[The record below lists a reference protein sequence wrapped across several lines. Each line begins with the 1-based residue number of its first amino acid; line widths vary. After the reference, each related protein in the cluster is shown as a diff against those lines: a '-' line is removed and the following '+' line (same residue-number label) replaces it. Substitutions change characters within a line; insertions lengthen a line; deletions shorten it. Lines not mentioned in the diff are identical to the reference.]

1 MKQIQHKFTLAGQ
14 EISLSS
20 GLLAFQADGAVVAQ
34 AGGTMVLATCVVG
47 KEPTDIGYMPLTIDY
62 EERFYAAG
70 KISGSRFIKREG
82 RPSEQAV
89 LNGRMIDRPIRPLFP
104 KHFRHETQVVITVLS
119 FDKENDPDILALLA
133 ASSAI
138 SQSMAPFA
146 GPVGGVRIGIVGGEF
161 KINPTRTEM
170 LESDLDLV
178 IIGTKERI
186 LMIEAA
192 AKEVSEE
199 KVIEAIEF
207 GKPFIAEMIDAQA
220 PFLNPDKLTAEDH
233 TIEIQAQVKELIGS
247 RLHQTMLDRE
257 NSEKETLVEALK
269 EEVLTTYEGKYKQA
283 DLEEVFG
290 KFLEKE
296 VKETIL
302 ADGVRPDGRK
312 LDEVRPIDVKVGFLP
327 QTHGSGLFTRGQ
339 TQSLTTA
346 TLASPGMEQFID
358 TMEKETTKRY
368 MHFYNFP
375 PYSTGEVKRMGST
388 SRREI
393 GHGALAEKALV
404 PVLPDRESF
413 PYTIRL
419 VSEILASN
427 GSSSMAATCGSTL
440 ALMDAGVPIKDPVA
454 GIAMG
459 MVSRPKSGEKARPV
473 RDNEGN
479 DASLDDNTPTDV
491 SLISNGVKNLGFE
504 QDDKY
509 EYAILT
515 DLQGV
520 EDFGGDMDFKVA
532 GTKNGITAIQLDVK
546 IDGLSMEM
554 IKSTFEKAKVGRMF
568 IMGKMLD
575 VIASPKT
582 ELSELAP
589 RIITVKINPSKIGE
603 LIGPGGKNIQNI
615 ILQAGGKEVVAVD
628 IEDDGTVMISSAD
641 ANAAE
646 VAKNLVEG
654 QTVEAEVG
662 KIYDGT
668 VSNIQTDRNS
678 GKEIG
683 AIVEFMPGKDGMV
696 HISEIKNERI
706 EKVSDFV
713 KVGDKVKVKVL
724 AVDPERGRVSLS
736 IKQAQKPE

>member
-1 MKQIQHKFTLAGQ
+1 MKQIENKFSFAGQ

-20 GLLAFQADGAVVAQ
+20 GELAFQADGAVVAQ
-34 AGGTMVLATCVVG
+34 VGGTMVLATCVVG
-47 KEPTDIGYMPLTIDY
+47 KEPSDMSYMPLTIDY

-89 LNGRMIDRPIRPLFP
+89 LNARMIDRPIRPLFP
-104 KHFRHETQVVITVLS
+104 KYFRHETQVVITTLS
-119 FDKENDPDILALLA
+119 FDKENDPDMLAILA
-133 ASSAI
+133 ASAAI
-138 SQSMAPFA
+138 GQSMAPFA
-146 GPVGGVRIGIVGGEF
+146 GPVGGVRVGQISGEF
-161 KINPTRTEM
+161 KINPTRSEM
-170 LESDLDLV
+170 ETSDLDLV
-178 IIGTKERI
+178 VIGTKDRV

-192 AKEVSEE
+192 AQEVDES
-199 KVIEAIEF
+199 VIVKAIEF
-207 GKPFIAEMIDAQA
+207 SKPFIAQLIEAQA
-220 PFLNPDKLTAEDH
+220 PFASETKISAEDH
-233 TIEIQAQVKELIGS
+233 TLEIQAPVKELIGS
-247 RLHQTMLDRE
+247 RLHKIMLDRE
-257 NSEKETLVEALK
+257 NAEKEANVELLR
-269 EEVLTTYEGKYKQA
+269 EEVLSTFEGKFKQS
-283 DLEEVFG
+283 DLEEVFD

-302 ADGVRPDGRK
+302 ADGIRPDGRK
-312 LDEVRPIDVKVGFLP
+312 LDEVRPITVKVGLLP
-327 QTHGSGLFTRGQ
+327 RAHGSGLFTRGQ
-339 TQSLTTA
+339 TQALTTA

-358 TMEKETTKRY
+358 TMELETTKRY

-404 PVLPDRESF
+404 PVLPSREDF

-459 MVSRPKSGEKARPV
+459 MVSRPKSGEKV
-473 RDNEGN
+473 KIEGIEE
-479 DASLDDNTPTDV
+479 D
-491 SLISNGVKNLGFE
+491 E
-504 QDDKY
+504 KY
-509 EYAILT
+509 QFAVLT

-532 GTKNGITAIQLDVK
+532 GTKKGVTAIQLDVK

-554 IKSTFEKAKVGRMF
+554 IKSTFEKAKVGRLH
-568 IMGKMLD
+568 IMDKMLA
-575 VIASPKT
+575 VIPEVKT
-582 ELSELAP
+582 QLSELAP
-589 RIITVKINPSKIGE
+589 RIITVKINPVKIGE

-628 IEDDGTVMISSAD
+628 IEDDGTVMISSAN
-641 ANAAE
+641 AEAAE
-646 VAKNLVEG
+646 IAKTLVEG
-654 QTVEAEVG
+654 QTVEAELG

-696 HISEIKNERI
+696 HISEIAPERI
-706 EKVSDFV
+706 EKVSDKV

-736 IKQAQKPE
+736 IKQAADKQQ

>member
-1 MKQIQHKFTLAGQ
+1 MEKKEHKFDLAGQ
-14 EISLSS
+14 EIILKT
-20 GLLAFQADGAVVAQ
+20 GELAFQADGAIVAQ

-47 KEPTDIGYMPLTIDY
+47 KEPAEIDYMPLTIDY

-89 LNGRMIDRPIRPLFP
+89 LNSRMIDRPIRPLFP
-104 KHFRHETQVVITVLS
+104 KFFRHETQVVITTLS
-119 FDKENDPDILALLA
+119 FDKENDPDMLALLA
-133 ASSAI
+133 ASTAI

-146 GPVGGVRIGIVGGEF
+146 GPIGGVRVGLVSEEF
-161 KINPTRTEM
+161 KINPPRSEM
-170 LESDLDLV
+170 EKSVLDLV
-178 IIGTKERI
+178 VIGTKDRV
-186 LMIEAA
+186 LMIETAA
-192 AKEVSEE
+192 QEVSEE

-207 GKPFIAEMIDAQA
+207 AKPYISQLIDAQA
-220 PFLNPDKLTAEDH
+220 PFASVDKITAEDH
-233 TIEIQAQVKELIGS
+233 TVEIQGTVKELIGS
-247 RLHQTMLDRE
+247 RLHKIMLDRE
-257 NSEKETLVEALK
+257 NTEKEQLVEALK
-269 EEVLTTYEGKYKQA
+269 DEVLTTFEGKHKQA
-283 DLEEVFG
+283 DLEEVFN

-296 VKETIL
+296 VRETIL
-302 ADGVRPDGRK
+302 ADGIRPDGRK
-312 LDEVRPIDVKVGFLP
+312 LDEIRPITVKTGFLP
-327 QTHGSGLFTRGQ
+327 RAHGSGLFTRGQ
-339 TQSLTTA
+339 TQALTIA

-358 TMEKETTKRY
+358 TMEEETTKRY

-375 PYSTGEVKRMGST
+375 PYSTGEVKRMSST

-404 PVLPDRESF
+404 PVLPEREKF

-440 ALMDAGVPIKDPVA
+440 ALMDAGVPIKEPVS

-459 MVSRPKSGEKARPV
+459 MVSRPKSGEKVEIAGIEE
-473 RDNEGN
+473 DE
-479 DASLDDNTPTDV
+479 
-491 SLISNGVKNLGFE
+491 
-504 QDDKY
+504 KY
-509 EYAILT
+509 QFAVLT

-554 IKSTFEKAKVGRMF
+554 IKSTLEKAKIGRMS
-568 IMGKMLD
+568 IMEKMLA
-575 VIASPKT
+575 VIPQPKT
-582 ELSELAP
+582 ELSDLAP
-589 RIITVKINPSKIGE
+589 RIITVKINPAKIGE

-641 ANAAE
+641 ASAAQI
-646 VAKNLVEG
+646 AKDLVEG

-662 KIYDGT
+662 KIYEGE
-668 VSNIQTDRNS
+668 VKNIQTDRNS

-683 AIVEFMPGKDGMV
+683 AIVEIMPGKDGMV

-736 IKQAQKPE
+736 IKQATQE

>member
-1 MKQIQHKFTLAGQ
+1 MENWCTRGASTSDCENYKAMKQVENKFSLAGQ

-20 GLLAFQADGAVVAQ
+20 GTLAFQADGAIVAQ
-34 AGGTMVLATCVVG
+34 VGGTMVLATCVVG
-47 KEPTDIGYMPLTIDY
+47 KEPTDMGYMPLTIDY

-89 LNGRMIDRPIRPLFP
+89 LNSRMIDRPIRPLFP
-104 KHFRHETQVVITVLS
+104 KHFRHETQVVITTLS
-119 FDKENDPDILALLA
+119 FDKENDPDMLALLA
-133 ASSAI
+133 ASTAI

-146 GPVGGVRIGIVGGEF
+146 GPIGGVRVGQINNEL
-161 KINPTRTEM
+161 KINPTRSEM
-170 LESDLDLV
+170 ETSDLDLV
-178 IIGTKERI
+178 VIGTKDRI

-199 KVIEAIEF
+199 RVVEALEF
-207 GKPFIAEMIDAQA
+207 AKPFIGQLIDAQA
-220 PFLNPDKLTAEDH
+220 PFASETKISAEDH
-233 TIEIQAQVKELIGS
+233 AIEIQQPVRELIGS

-257 NSEKETLVEALK
+257 NADKEANVELLR
-269 EEVLTTYEGKYKQA
+269 EEVLTTFEGKFKQS
-283 DLEEVFG
+283 DLEEVFD

-296 VKETIL
+296 VRETIL
-302 ADGVRPDGRK
+302 ADGIRPDGRK
-312 LDEVRPIDVKVGFLP
+312 LDEVRPIDVKVGLLP
-327 QTHGSGLFTRGQ
+327 CAHGSGLFTRGQ

-358 TMEKETTKRY
+358 TMELETTKRY

-404 PVLPDRESF
+404 PVLPTREEF
-413 PYTIRL
+413 PYTVRL

-459 MVSRPKSGEKARPV
+459 MVSRPKSGEKV
-473 RDNEGN
+473 EIDGIEE
-479 DASLDDNTPTDV
+479 D
-491 SLISNGVKNLGFE
+491 E
-504 QDDKY
+504 KY
-509 EYAILT
+509 QFAVLT

-520 EDFGGDMDFKVA
+520 EDFGGDMDFKIA
-532 GTKNGITAIQLDVK
+532 GTKKGITAIQLDVK

-554 IKSTFEKAKVGRMF
+554 IKSTFEKAKVGRLF
-568 IMGKMLD
+568 IMDKMLA
-575 VIASPKT
+575 VIPSVKS
-582 ELSELAP
+582 ELSQLAP
-589 RIITVKINPSKIGE
+589 RIITVKINPAKIGE

-628 IEDDGTVMISSAD
+628 IEDDGTVMISSAN
-641 ANAAE
+641 AEAAE
-646 VAKNLVEG
+646 IAKALVEG

-662 KIYDGT
+662 KIYEGT

-696 HISEIKNERI
+696 HISEIAPERI
-706 EKVSDFV
+706 NKVSDKV

-736 IKQAQKPE
+736 IKQAVDKS

>member
-1 MKQIQHKFTLAGQ
+1 MKQVENKFTLAGQ

-47 KEPTDIGYMPLTIDY
+47 KEPTEMDYMPLSIDY

-104 KHFRHETQVVITVLS
+104 KYFRHETQVVITILS
-119 FDKENDPDILALLA
+119 FDKENDPDMLALLA
-133 ASSAI
+133 ASTAI
-138 SQSMAPFA
+138 TQSMAPFA
-146 GPVGGVRIGIVGGEF
+146 GPIGGVRVGQINGEL
-161 KINPTRTEM
+161 KVNPKVSEM

-178 IIGTKERI
+178 VIGTKDRV

-207 GKPFIAEMIDAQA
+207 AKPFIAELIEAQA
-220 PFLNPDKLTAEDH
+220 PFANPDKITAEDH
-233 TIEIQAQVKELIGS
+233 TTEIQGTVKELIGS
-247 RLHQTMLDRE
+247 RLHKVMLDRE
-257 NSEKETLVEALK
+257 NEAKEENVEALK
-269 EEVLTTYEGKYKQA
+269 DEVLTTFEGKYKQA
-283 DLEEVFG
+283 DLEEVFN
-290 KFLEKE
+290 KFLDKE
-296 VKETIL
+296 VRETIL
-302 ADGVRPDGRK
+302 ADGIRPDGRK
-312 LDEVRPIDVKVGFLP
+312 LDEVRKIDVQVGLIP
-327 QTHGSGLFTRGQ
+327 RAHGSGLFTRGQ
-339 TQSLTTA
+339 TQALTTA

-358 TMEKETTKRY
+358 TMEEETTRRY

-404 PVLPDRESF
+404 PVLPSREDF

-459 MVSRPKSGEKARPV
+459 MVSRPRSGEKV
-473 RDNEGN
+473 EIEGIEE
-479 DASLDDNTPTDV
+479 D
-491 SLISNGVKNLGFE
+491 E
-504 QDDKY
+504 KY
-509 EYAILT
+509 QFAVLT

-554 IKSTFEKAKVGRMF
+554 IKSTFEKAKVGRLF
-568 IMGKMLD
+568 IMDKMLATIPA
-575 VIASPKT
+575 VKP
-582 ELSELAP
+582 ELSDLAP

-641 ANAAE
+641 SKAADI
-646 VAKNLVEG
+646 AKSLVEG

-662 KIYDGT
+662 KIYEGT

-706 EKVSDFV
+706 ERVSEFV

-736 IKQAQKPE
+736 IKQAQIKE

>member
-1 MKQIQHKFTLAGQ
+1 MEKIEHKFDLAGQ
-14 EISLSS
+14 EITLSS
-20 GLLAFQADGAVVAQ
+20 GELAFQAGGAVVAQ

-47 KEPTDIGYMPLTIDY
+47 KEPADIGYMPLTIDY

-70 KISGSRFIKREG
+70 KISGSRFVKREG

-89 LNGRMIDRPIRPLFP
+89 LNARMIDRPIRPLFP
-104 KHFRHETQVVITVLS
+104 KFFRHETQVVITVLS
-119 FDKENDPDILALLA
+119 FDKENDPDMLALLA
-133 ASSAI
+133 ASAAI
-138 SQSMAPFA
+138 SQSMAPFS
-146 GPVGGVRIGIVGGEF
+146 GPVGGVRIGQINGEF

-170 LESDLDLV
+170 AESDLDLV
-178 IIGTKERI
+178 IIGTKDRI

-199 KVIEAIEF
+199 KVVEAIEF
-207 GKPFIAEMIDAQA
+207 GKPFIGELIDFQA
-220 PFLNPDKLTAEDH
+220 PFASKDKISAEDH
-233 TIEIQAQVKELIGS
+233 TLEIQGSVKELIGS
-247 RLHQTMLDRE
+247 RLHQIMLDRE
-257 NSEKETLVEALK
+257 NEAKEENVEALK
-269 EEVLTTYEGKYKQA
+269 EEVLVAFEGKHKQA
-283 DLEEVFG
+283 DLEEVFN

-296 VKETIL
+296 VKATIL
-302 ADGVRPDGRK
+302 ADGIRPDGRK
-312 LDEVRPIDVKVGFLP
+312 LDEVRPINVRVGLLP
-327 QTHGSGLFTRGQ
+327 RAHGSGLFTRGQ
-339 TQSLTTA
+339 TQALTSA

-358 TMEKETTKRY
+358 TMELETTKRY

-404 PVLPDRESF
+404 PVLPSREDF

-440 ALMDAGVPIKDPVA
+440 ALMDAGVPIKLPVA

-459 MVSRPKSGEKARPV
+459 MASRVKTGEKV
-473 RDNEGN
+473 EIEG
-479 DASLDDNTPTDV
+479 
-491 SLISNGVKNLGFE
+491 IE
-504 QDDKY
+504 EDDKY
-509 EYAILT
+509 QFAVLT
-515 DLQGV
+515 DLQGL

-554 IKSTFEKAKVGRMF
+554 IKSTFEKAKVGRLH
-568 IMGKMLD
+568 IMDKMLA
-575 VIASPKT
+575 VIPTVKP

-589 RIITVKINPSKIGE
+589 RIITVKINPAKIGE

-628 IEDDGTVMISSAD
+628 IEDDGTVMISSAN
-641 ANAAE
+641 AEAAE
-646 VAKNLVEG
+646 IAKTLVEG

-668 VSNIQTDRNS
+668 VANIQTDRNS

-706 EKVSDFV
+706 DKVSDYV

-736 IKQAQKPE
+736 IKQAQEK

>member
-1 MKQIQHKFTLAGQ
+1 
-14 EISLSS
+14 
-20 GLLAFQADGAVVAQ
+20 
-34 AGGTMVLATCVVG
+34 MVLATCVVG
-47 KEPTDIGYMPLTIDY
+47 KEPADIGYMPLTIDY
-62 EERFYAAG
+62 EERFYASG

-89 LNGRMIDRPIRPLFP
+89 LNARMIDRPIRPLFP

-119 FDKENDPDILALLA
+119 FDKENDPDMLALLA
-133 ASSAI
+133 ASTAI
-138 SQSMAPFA
+138 SQSMAPFS
-146 GPVGGVRIGIVGGEF
+146 GPVGGVRIGQVNGEF
-161 KINPTRTEM
+161 KLNPTRSEM
-170 LESDLDLV
+170 EQSDLDLV

-199 KVIEAIEF
+199 RVLEAIEF
-207 GKPFIAEMIDAQA
+207 GKPYIAILIDAQT
-220 PFLNPDKLTAEDH
+220 PFLSADKISAEDH
-233 TIEIQAQVKELIGS
+233 TVEIQDQVKELIGS

-257 NSEKETLVEALK
+257 NADKEQIVESLK

-296 VKETIL
+296 VKATIL
-302 ADGVRPDGRK
+302 SDGIRPDGRK
-312 LDEVRPIDVKVGFLP
+312 LDEVRPITVKVGFLP

-459 MVSRPKSGEKARPV
+459 MVSKPKSDEKVEIAGIEE
-473 RDNEGN
+473 DE
-479 DASLDDNTPTDV
+479 
-491 SLISNGVKNLGFE
+491 
-504 QDDKY
+504 KY
-509 EYAILT
+509 QFAVLT

-520 EDFGGDMDFKVA
+520 EDFGGDMDFKIA

-554 IKSTFEKAKVGRMF
+554 IKSTFEKAKVGRMH

-575 VIASPKT
+575 VIPTPKA

-589 RIITVKINPSKIGE
+589 RIITVKINPAKIGE

-641 ANAAE
+641 PKAAE
-646 VAKNLVEG
+646 IAQSLVEG

-668 VSNIQTDRNS
+668 VTNIQTDRNS

-706 EKVSDFV
+706 EKVSSVV

-736 IKQAQKPE
+736 IKQATPSSS

>member
-1 MKQIQHKFTLAGQ
+1 MEKIENKFSLAGS

-20 GLLAFQADGAVVAQ
+20 GELATQAGGAVVAQ

-47 KEPTDIGYMPLTIDY
+47 KEPADIGYMPLTIDY
-62 EERFYAAG
+62 EERFYASG

-89 LNGRMIDRPIRPLFP
+89 LNARMIDRPIRPLFP
-104 KHFRHETQVVITVLS
+104 KYFRHETQIVITTLS
-119 FDKENDPDILALLA
+119 FDKENDPDMLALLA
-133 ASSAI
+133 ASAAAG
-138 SQSMAPFA
+138 QSMAPFS
-146 GPVGGVRIGIVGGEF
+146 GPIGGVRIGQIEGEF
-161 KINPTRTEM
+161 KVNPLRSEM
-170 LESDLDLV
+170 ENSDLDLV
-178 IIGTKERI
+178 IIGTKDRI
-186 LMIEAA
+186 LMIECASN
-192 AKEVSEE
+192 EISEE
-199 KVIEAIEF
+199 RVIEAIEF
-207 GKPFIAEMIDAQA
+207 AKPFIGELIEAQK
-220 PFLNPDKLTAEDH
+220 PFASENKISAEDH
-233 TIEIQAQVKELIGS
+233 TVEIQEKVKELIGS
-247 RLHQTMLDRE
+247 RLHQTMLKRE
-257 NSEKETLVEALK
+257 DEAKEANIEALK
-269 EEVLTTYEGKYKQA
+269 DEVLTTFEGKHKQD
-283 DLEEVFG
+283 DLEEVFN

-302 ADGVRPDGRK
+302 ADGIRPDGRK
-312 LDEVRPIDVKVGFLP
+312 LDEVRPIDVKVGILP
-327 QTHGSGLFTRGQ
+327 RAHGSGLFTRGQ
-339 TQSLTTA
+339 TQALTIA

-358 TMEKETTKRY
+358 TMEEETTKRY

-375 PYSTGEVKRMGST
+375 PYSTGEVKRMSST

-393 GHGALAEKALV
+393 GHGVLAEKSLV
-404 PVLPDRESF
+404 PVLPDREKF

-419 VSEILASN
+419 VSEILSSN

-440 ALMDAGVPIKDPVA
+440 ALMDAGVPIKEPVS

-459 MVSRPKSGEKARPV
+459 MVSRAKSGEKV
-473 RDNEGN
+473 EIEGIEE
-479 DASLDDNTPTDV
+479 D
-491 SLISNGVKNLGFE
+491 E
-504 QDDKY
+504 
-509 EYAILT
+509 EYQFAVLT

-554 IKSTFEKAKVGRMF
+554 IKSTFEKAKIGRMH
-568 IMGKMLD
+568 IMEKMLA
-575 VIASPKT
+575 VIPAPKS
-582 ELSELAP
+582 ELSDLAP
-589 RIITVKINPSKIGE
+589 RIVTVKINPLKIGE
-603 LIGPGGKNIQNI
+603 LIGPGGKNIQAI

-628 IEDDGTVMISSAD
+628 IEEDGTVMISSAD
-641 ANAAE
+641 SKAAQI
-646 VAKNLVEG
+646 AKDLVEG

-683 AIVEFMPGKDGMV
+683 AIVEIMPGKDGMV

-706 EKVSDFV
+706 EKVSDFI

-724 AVDPERGRVSLS
+724 TVDPERGRVSLS
-736 IKQAQKPE
+736 IKQAERSS

>member
-1 MKQIQHKFTLAGQ
+1 MEKKDHKFDLAGQ
-14 EISLSS
+14 EITLST
-20 GLLAFQADGAVVAQ
+20 GELAFQADGAIVAQ

-47 KEPTDIGYMPLTIDY
+47 KEPTDMDYMPLTIDY

-70 KISGSRFIKREG
+70 KVSGSRFIKREG
-82 RPSEQAV
+82 RPSTEAV

-104 KHFRHETQVVITVLS
+104 KYFRHETQVVITVLS
-119 FDKENDPDILALLA
+119 FDKENDPDMLALLA
-133 ASSAI
+133 ASTAI
-138 SQSMAPFA
+138 CQSTAPFA
-146 GPVGGVRIGIVGGEF
+146 GPVGGVRVGQINGEL
-161 KINPTRTEM
+161 KVNPKLSEM
-170 LESDLDLV
+170 AESDLDLV
-178 IIGTKERI
+178 IIGTKERV

-199 KVIEAIEF
+199 RVVEAIEF
-207 GKPFIAEMIDAQA
+207 AKPFISQIIDAQA
-220 PFLNPDKLTAEDH
+220 PFCSPDKIGVEDH
-233 TIEIQAQVKELIGS
+233 TLEIQGTVKELIGS

-257 NSEKETLVEALK
+257 NADKEINIEALK
-269 EEVLTTYEGKYKQA
+269 EEVLTTFEGKYKQA
-283 DLEEVFG
+283 DLEEVFN

-296 VKETIL
+296 VRETIL
-302 ADGVRPDGRK
+302 ADGIRPDGRK
-312 LDEVRPIDVKVGFLP
+312 LNEVRPITIRTGLLP
-327 QTHGSGLFTRGQ
+327 RSHGSGLFTRGQ
-339 TQSLTTA
+339 TQALTTA

-358 TMEKETTKRY
+358 TMEEETTKRY

-404 PVLPDRESF
+404 PVLPDREAF

-440 ALMDAGVPIKDPVA
+440 ALMDAGVPIKEPVA

-459 MVSRPKSGEKARPV
+459 MVSRPRSGEKV
-473 RDNEGN
+473 EIEGIEE
-479 DASLDDNTPTDV
+479 D
-491 SLISNGVKNLGFE
+491 E
-504 QDDKY
+504 KY
-509 EYAILT
+509 QFAVLT

-554 IKSTFEKAKVGRMF
+554 IKSTFEKAKVGRMH
-568 IMGKMLD
+568 IMGKMLE
-575 VIASPKT
+575 VIAAPKA

-589 RIITVKINPSKIGE
+589 RIITVHINPAKIGE

-615 ILQAGGKEVVAVD
+615 IAQAGGKEVVAVD

-641 ANAAE
+641 ASAAE
-646 VAKNLVEG
+646 IAKKLVEG
-654 QTVEAEVG
+654 QTVEAEIG
-662 KIYDGT
+662 KVYDGT
-668 VSNIQTDRNS
+668 VTNIQTDRNS

-706 EKVSDFV
+706 NKVSDV
-713 KVGDKVKVKVL
+713 LKVGDKVQVKVINI
-724 AVDPERGRVSLS
+724 DPERGRVALS
-736 IKQAQKPE
+736 IKQAAVAKSE

>member
-1 MKQIQHKFTLAGQ
+1 MEKKEFEFDVAGTNLR
-14 EISLSS
+14 LSS
-20 GLLAFQADGAVVAQ
+20 GELAIQAGGAVVAQ

-47 KEPTDIGYMPLTIDY
+47 KEPSDMDYMPLTIDY
-62 EERFYAAG
+62 EERFYATG

-82 RPSEQAV
+82 RPSEQAI
-89 LNGRMIDRPIRPLFP
+89 LNARMIDRPIRPLFP
-104 KHFRHETQVVITVLS
+104 KHFRHETQVVITTLS
-119 FDKENDPDILALLA
+119 FDKENDPDMLALLA
-133 ASSAI
+133 ASTAI
-138 SQSMAPFA
+138 CQSMAPFA
-146 GPVGGVRIGIVGGEF
+146 GPVGGVRVGQIAGEL
-161 KINPTRTEM
+161 KINPTRSQM
-170 LESDLDLV
+170 QESDLDLV
-178 IIGTKERI
+178 VIGTRDRI

-192 AKEVSEE
+192 SKEVSEE
-199 KVIEAIEF
+199 KIIEAIEF
-207 GKPFIAEMIDAQA
+207 AKPYIAQFIDAQET
-220 PFLNPDKLTAEDH
+220 FISPDKISAEDH
-233 TIEIQAQVKELIGS
+233 TLEIQTTVKELIGS
-247 RLHQTMLDRE
+247 KLHQTMMDRE
-257 NSEKETLVEALK
+257 NAEKEANIELLRD
-269 EEVLTTYEGKYKQA
+269 EVLTTCEGKYKQA
-283 DLEEVFG
+283 DLDEVFN

-296 VKETIL
+296 VRETIL
-302 ADGVRPDGRK
+302 ADGIRPDGRK
-312 LDEVRPIDVKVGFLP
+312 LNEIRPISIKVGLLP
-327 QTHGSGLFTRGQ
+327 RAHGSGLFTRGQ

-358 TMEKETTKRY
+358 TMEEETTKRY

-404 PVLPDRESF
+404 PVLPDRENF

-419 VSEILASN
+419 VSEILSSN

-440 ALMDAGVPIKDPVA
+440 ALMDAGVPIKEPVA

-459 MVSRPKSGEKARPV
+459 MVSRPKTGTKVEIEGIEEDEKYQFAV
-473 RDNEGN
+473 
-479 DASLDDNTPTDV
+479 
-491 SLISNGVKNLGFE
+491 
-504 QDDKY
+504 
-509 EYAILT
+509 LT

-532 GTKNGITAIQLDVK
+532 GTKKGITAIQLDVK

-554 IKSTFEKAKVGRMF
+554 IKSTLEKAKIGRMA
-568 IMGKMLD
+568 IMEKMLS
-575 VIASPKT
+575 VIPSVKS
-582 ELSELAP
+582 ELSDLAP
-589 RIITVKINPSKIGE
+589 RIITVKINPTKIGE

-615 ILQAGGKEVVAVD
+615 IAQAGGKEVVAVD

-641 ANAAE
+641 SQAAE
-646 VAKNLVEG
+646 LAKSLVEG

-668 VSNIQTDRNS
+668 VTNIQTDRNS

-696 HISEIKNERI
+696 HISEIAPERI
-706 EKVSDFV
+706 EKVSDKI

-724 AVDPERGRVSLS
+724 AVDPDRGRVSLS
-736 IKQAQKPE
+736 IKKAKEPTPIDKDR

>member
-1 MKQIQHKFTLAGQ
+1 MEKKEHKFDLAGQ
-14 EISLSS
+14 QISLSS
-20 GLLAFQADGAVVAQ
+20 GELAFQADGAVVAQ

-62 EERFYAAG
+62 EERFYASG

-119 FDKENDPDILALLA
+119 FDKENDPDMLALLA
-133 ASSAI
+133 SSTAI

-146 GPVGGVRIGIVGGEF
+146 GPVGGVRIGQIDGEF
-161 KINPTRTEM
+161 KLNPTRSEM
-170 LESDLDLV
+170 AKSDLDLV

-199 KVIEAIEF
+199 RVVEAIEF
-207 GKPFIAEMIDAQA
+207 GKPYISQIIDAQT
-220 PFLNPDKLTAEDH
+220 PFINPDKISAEDH
-233 TIEIQAQVKELIGS
+233 TVEIQDQVKELIGS

-257 NSEKETLVEALK
+257 NADKEQIVESLK

-296 VKETIL
+296 VKATIL
-302 ADGVRPDGRK
+302 ADGIRPDGRK
-312 LDEVRPIDVKVGFLP
+312 LDEIRPITVKVGFLP

-358 TMEKETTKRY
+358 TMETETTKRY

-404 PVLPDRESF
+404 PVLPDREDF

-440 ALMDAGVPIKDPVA
+440 ALMDAGVPIKEPVA

-459 MVSRPKSGEKARPV
+459 MVSRPKSGEKV
-473 RDNEGN
+473 TIEGIEE
-479 DASLDDNTPTDV
+479 D
-491 SLISNGVKNLGFE
+491 E
-504 QDDKY
+504 KY
-509 EYAILT
+509 QFAVLT

-554 IKSTFEKAKVGRMF
+554 IKSTFEKAKIGREH
-568 IMGKMLD
+568 IMGKMLE
-575 VIASPKT
+575 VIPAPKA
-582 ELSELAP
+582 ELSDLAP
-589 RIITVKINPSKIGE
+589 RIITVKINPAKIGE

-641 ANAAE
+641 SNAAE
-646 VAKNLVEG
+646 IAKTLVEG

-662 KIYDGT
+662 KIYEGT
-668 VSNIQTDRNS
+668 VANIQTDRNS

-706 EKVSDFV
+706 EKVSDHV

-736 IKQAQKPE
+736 IKQAQTQE

>member
-1 MKQIQHKFTLAGQ
+1 MEKKEFGFDVAGTNLR
-14 EISLSS
+14 LSS
-20 GLLAFQADGAVVAQ
+20 GELAIQAGGAVVAQ

-47 KEPTDIGYMPLTIDY
+47 KEPSDMDYMPLTIDY
-62 EERFYAAG
+62 EERFYATG

-82 RPSEQAV
+82 RPSEQAI
-89 LNGRMIDRPIRPLFP
+89 LNARMIDRPIRPLFP
-104 KHFRHETQVVITVLS
+104 KHFRHETQVVITTLS
-119 FDKENDPDILALLA
+119 FDKENDPDMLALLA
-133 ASSAI
+133 ASTAI
-138 SQSMAPFA
+138 CQSMAPFA
-146 GPVGGVRIGIVGGEF
+146 GPVGGVRVGQIAGEL
-161 KINPTRTEM
+161 KINPTRSQM
-170 LESDLDLV
+170 QESDLDLV
-178 IIGTKERI
+178 VIGTRDRI

-192 AKEVSEE
+192 SKEVSEE
-199 KVIEAIEF
+199 KIIEAIEF
-207 GKPFIAEMIDAQA
+207 AKPYIAQFIDAQET
-220 PFLNPDKLTAEDH
+220 FISPDKILAEDH
-233 TIEIQAQVKELIGS
+233 TLEIQTTVKELIGS
-247 RLHQTMLDRE
+247 KLHQTMMDRE
-257 NSEKETLVEALK
+257 NAEKEANIELLRD
-269 EEVLTTYEGKYKQA
+269 EVLTTYEGKYKQA
-283 DLEEVFG
+283 DLDEVFN

-296 VKETIL
+296 VRETIL
-302 ADGVRPDGRK
+302 ADGIRPDGRK
-312 LDEVRPIDVKVGFLP
+312 LNEIRPISIKVGLLP
-327 QTHGSGLFTRGQ
+327 RAHGSGLFTRGQ

-358 TMEKETTKRY
+358 TMEEETTKRY

-404 PVLPDRESF
+404 PVLPDRENF

-419 VSEILASN
+419 VSEILSSN

-440 ALMDAGVPIKDPVA
+440 ALMDAGVPIKEPVA

-459 MVSRPKSGEKARPV
+459 MVSRPKTGTKVEIEGIEEDEKYQFAV
-473 RDNEGN
+473 
-479 DASLDDNTPTDV
+479 
-491 SLISNGVKNLGFE
+491 
-504 QDDKY
+504 
-509 EYAILT
+509 LT

-532 GTKNGITAIQLDVK
+532 GTKKGITAIQLDVK

-554 IKSTFEKAKVGRMF
+554 IKSTLEKAKIGRMA
-568 IMGKMLD
+568 IMEKMLS
-575 VIASPKT
+575 VIPSVKS
-582 ELSELAP
+582 ELSDLAP
-589 RIITVKINPSKIGE
+589 RIITVKINPTKIGE

-615 ILQAGGKEVVAVD
+615 IAQAGGKEVVAVD

-641 ANAAE
+641 SQAAE
-646 VAKNLVEG
+646 LAKSLVEG

-668 VSNIQTDRNS
+668 VTNIQTDRNS

-696 HISEIKNERI
+696 HISEIAPERI
-706 EKVSDFV
+706 EKVSDKI

-724 AVDPERGRVSLS
+724 AVDPDRGRVSLS
-736 IKQAQKPE
+736 IKKAKEPTPIDKDR